1 VLCELAR
8 SDPEL
13 FELHDGDLAPAADL
27 PEAIHYL
34 SFTADETRLRREIG
48 LVIDEEI
55 ATAGLDSVSF
65 HDLSAE
71 YFGPSPVPVE
81 WYTNRVTDVE
91 ALGTGG
97 GHEDVL
103 TAVADRLDARAPGG
117 LVAIDSLTD
126 LLEASGER
134 TWADIVML
142 VRGLA
147 KAATAWN
154 GLVLLH
160 VNRDTLTERE
170 YGLLADAVSGT
181 MEFAWESSESSRAR
195 TMIVKHFRGVLPR
208 IEAEDIVRFET
219 DIGPTGFDI
228 SDVRKIR

>member
-1 VLCELAR
+1 
-8 SDPEL
+8 
-13 FELHDGDLAPAADL
+13 
-27 PEAIHYL
+27 
-34 SFTADETRLRREIG
+34 
-48 LVIDEEI
+48 
-55 ATAGLDSVSF
+55 
-65 HDLSAE
+65 
-71 YFGPSPVPVE
+71 
-81 WYTNRVTDVE
+81 
-91 ALGTGG
+91 
-97 GHEDVL
+97 VL